1 MMNRLAKGV
10 NTVTDDIQPVP
21 EQWYRNVNDEVLFE
35 VVAIE
40 NDMIEIQYHDG
51 EVEELDIEAWEE
63 MELEPIEN
71 PQDWIGDYED
81 MDSDDFM
88 NGEDDSDWDDAY
100 DELE

>member
-21 EQWYRNVNDEVLFE
+21 EQWYRNIDDEVLFE
-35 VVAIE
+35 VVAVE
-40 NDMIEIQYHDG
+40 NDMIEIRYHDG